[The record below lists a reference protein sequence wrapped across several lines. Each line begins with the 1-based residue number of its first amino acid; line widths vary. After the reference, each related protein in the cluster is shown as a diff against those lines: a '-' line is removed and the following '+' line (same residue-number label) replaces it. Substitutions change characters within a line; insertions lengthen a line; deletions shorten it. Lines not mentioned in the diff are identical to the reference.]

1 MSAEEASE
9 FLAEIMSEYRNS
21 GLTLSAVTV
30 WRARHGFGW
39 PDAVELAGTVWH
51 AVADPRSAFATYIAD
66 GHVDL
71 LDTMHLQETLGVW
84 RTQSNPALR
93 EYNES

>member
-1 MSAEEASE
+1 MSAEGASE
-9 FLAEIMSEYRNS
+9 FLAEIMSEYRNC

-39 PDAVELAGTVWH
+39 LDAVKLAGIIWH

-66 GHVDL
+66 GNVDL
-71 LDTMHLQETLGVW
+71 LDTTQLHETLGVW
-84 RTQSNPALR
+84 LTQSNPALR
-93 EYNES
+93 KYNEL